1 MLSNPTFVNTVA
13 GNDDDFD
20 LEIAFSSANR
30 MFTFPTAVFKV
41 VAVDGTP
48 LSSIVGAATDITLG
62 GITTRDATY
71 SATGAAGTENRALT
85 SGAADTQ
92 CEHSIN
98 NVNWTTLELGTGVK

>member
-1 MLSNPTFVNTVA
+1 VLSNPTFVNTVA

-41 VAVDGTP
+41 VAVDVTTGD
-48 LSSIVGAATDITLG
+48 SIVGQAQDSTLG

-71 SATGAAGTENRALT
+71 SATTAAGTQTRAL
-85 SGAADTQ
+85 S
-92 CEHSIN
+92 
-98 NVNWTTLELGTGVK
+98 